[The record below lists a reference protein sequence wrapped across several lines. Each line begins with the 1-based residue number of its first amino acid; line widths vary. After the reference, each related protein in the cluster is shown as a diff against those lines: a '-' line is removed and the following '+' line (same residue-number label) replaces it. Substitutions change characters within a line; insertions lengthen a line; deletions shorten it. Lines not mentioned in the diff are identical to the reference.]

1 MPHLTSRLTLI
12 YFFHSGHNLL
22 LLKKNIRRPKTI
34 TFPWSG
40 KNHVQMV
47 KLFSFHFSMPICEF
61 NANKG
66 EILIIIHIFSS
77 NQLQIRML
85 KIAGRHI
92 AIFANLSSKML
103 IPTPWITLIL
113 ITEMKEKM
121 RTLLIMRNS
130 VPIAFPRKMV
140 RRRNEVSQSLINLN
154 ASFNWY

>member
-1 MPHLTSRLTLI
+1 M
-12 YFFHSGHNLL
+12 HSHDLE
-22 LLKKNIRRPKTI
+22 NIMYK
-34 TFPWSG
+34 WS
-40 KNHVQMV
+40 
-47 KLFSFHFSMPICEF
+47 SC
-61 NANKG
+61 NKG

-85 KIAGRHI
+85 KVAGRHI
-92 AIFANLSSKML
+92 AIFANFSAKML

-130 VPIAFPRKMV
+130 VPIAFPRKIV

-154 ASFNWY
+154 AKFYLILNLHSNRFSLLVRIM

>member
-1 MPHLTSRLTLI
+1 MHTHDLENIMYKWSSC
-12 YFFHSGHNLL
+12 FHS
-22 LLKKNIRRPKTI
+22 I
-34 TFPWSG
+34 F
-40 KNHVQMV
+40 
-47 KLFSFHFSMPICEF
+47 FFFFPICEF
-61 NANKG
+61 TANKG

-130 VPIAFPRKMV
+130 VPIAFPRKSFGGEVKCRNLWLIWMQVLFDTKLAFKYVPRFTLLV
-140 RRRNEVSQSLINLN
+140 RIM
-154 ASFNWY
+154 